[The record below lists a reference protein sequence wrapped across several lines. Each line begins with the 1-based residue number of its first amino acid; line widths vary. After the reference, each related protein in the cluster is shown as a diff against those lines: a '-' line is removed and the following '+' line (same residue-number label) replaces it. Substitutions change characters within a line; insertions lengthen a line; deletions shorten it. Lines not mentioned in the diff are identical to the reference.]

1 MAEKVLVPFTL
12 DGGTILVEVEAP
24 EKPKEGGRERVS
36 KNHSEIVSDKVTEA
50 KQTFAEAIQ
59 QIKPVVTTIADQ
71 FKDLDTKEMEVK
83 FGVKLSTQ
91 AGVILT
97 SVGGEV
103 NFEITV
109 KWSKEQSSK
118 QQSS

>member
-24 EKPKEGGRERVS
+24 EKPKEGKQRYADSPS
-36 KNHSEIVSDKVTEA
+36 KNVANKITEA

-71 FKDLDTKEMEVK
+71 FKDLNTKEMEVK
-83 FGVKLSTQ
+83 FGVKLSTE

-109 KWSKEQSSK
+109 KWSKEEGLKEQSS
-118 QQSS
+118 